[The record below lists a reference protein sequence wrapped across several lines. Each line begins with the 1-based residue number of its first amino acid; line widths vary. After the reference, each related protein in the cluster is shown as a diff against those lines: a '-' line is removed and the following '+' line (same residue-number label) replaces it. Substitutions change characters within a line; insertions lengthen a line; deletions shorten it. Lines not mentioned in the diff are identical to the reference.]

1 MLLTVEK
8 VLFLKSVSLFS
19 SLEGDAIATLAEIA
33 QEQDVEGGRVI
44 FKAGEHGD
52 ELYVI
57 VSGRLKVYRGGAEEE
72 VLLAE
77 LGPRECFGEMA
88 LLDAESR
95 SASVAALEPCQLL
108 KLHAA
113 DFRELMF
120 ERPQI
125 SMEIV
130 RVLARRL
137 RHMDEEV
144 EERLR
149 ADTHQHFM

>member
-8 VLFLKSVSLFS
+8 VLFLRSVSLFS

-33 QEQDVEGGRVI
+33 QEQDVEAGQVI
-44 FKAGEHGD
+44 FESGDRGD

-57 VSGRLKVYRGGAEEE
+57 VSGRLKVYRGGAGAE
-72 VLLAE
+72 VKLAE
-77 LGPRECFGEMA
+77 VGSRECFGEMA
-88 LLDAESR
+88 LLDSESR

-108 KLHAA
+108 KLHAT

-144 EERLR
+144 EERVR
-149 ADTHQHFM
+149 TDSHQHYM